1 MKRWTMLTVGVATL
15 VALGGPALAQQPK
28 ADCKAS
34 TPAKID
40 GQVVSVDQAARRIT
54 VREKD
59 GKTHEFQASPEMLQT
74 MKSGDK
80 IEAKLREAPKC

>member
-1 MKRWTMLTVGVATL
+1 MKQWTMLVTSAATL
-15 VALGGPALAQQPK
+15 VVLAGAALAQQPK
-28 ADCKAS
+28 VDCRAN

-40 GQVVSVDQAARRIT
+40 GQVVSVDQAARKIT

-59 GKTHEFQASPEMLQT
+59 GKLHQFQARPEMMQT